1 MAGFNANSATPAG
14 VTPAAQGDRRPIL
27 QIAPER
33 IDTSDG
39 IEVGVEAENVEHR
52 DIRADRD
59 THPAPLDIP

>member
-1 MAGFNANSATPAG
+1 LGKT
-14 VTPAAQGDRRPIL
+14 RIL